1 MANWQQ
7 PFLAFPAMKA
17 KAAEI
22 KHCLRPLLEVWRLH
36 YMSPHSQED
45 AEVLLLLQRAAEM
58 DELLDQD
65 PTQAVLLYQ
74 ACLRLCVLG
83 FEYFGL
89 VGRLMK
95 RFVLQGDMA
104 FNVTF
109 KAHWLCHGLLENSL
123 LKSKGRCLLWA
134 RRPNANR
141 SPNGE
146 CLHPVEE
153 SCSHRTEGHAKVC
166 HGIACR
172 LQPDVR
178 FAV

>member
-65 PTQAVLLYQ
+65 PSSFTKLAS
-74 ACLRLCVLG
+74 G
-83 FEYFGL
+83 FVSL
-89 VGRLMK
+89 VSSTS
-95 RFVLQGDMA
+95 A
-104 FNVTF
+104 
-109 KAHWLCHGLLENSL
+109 
-123 LKSKGRCLLWA
+123 
-134 RRPNANR
+134 
-141 SPNGE
+141 
-146 CLHPVEE
+146 
-153 SCSHRTEGHAKVC
+153 
-166 HGIACR
+166 
-172 LQPDVR
+172 
-178 FAV
+178 